1 MTQFNLDETT
11 IRHGVR
17 CIFGIA
23 AGILALMLTEIAD
36 DFLTGIV
43 FGISTGIG
51 GLILAVMLRQVGTIP
66 LGVAAI
72 IHGMDDDGFHPGGY
86 HRMHPLMDD
95 LGEALLL
102 VFVAGSSMPWC
113 RAAAACWQE
122 CDRTSSEVQ
131 ERAASSPS

>member
-1 MTQFNLDETT
+1 MAQFNLDETT
-11 IRHGVR
+11 IRNGIR

-23 AGILALMLTEIAD
+23 AGILALILTEIAD

-66 LGVAAI
+66 CLSLIPLGVAAI
-72 IHGMDDDGFHPGGY
+72 IHGMDDGMFHPGGY
-86 HRMHPLMDD
+86 HRMHPLLDD

-102 VFVAGSSMPWC
+102 VFVAGYFIYALVQGGRCLLAGMGQK
-113 RAAAACWQE
+113 QE
-122 CDRTSSEVQ
+122 
-131 ERAASSPS
+131 

>member
-1 MTQFNLDETT
+1 MAQFNLDETT
-11 IRHGVR
+11 IRYGIR

-66 LGVAAI
+66 CLSLIPLGVAAI
-72 IHGMDDDGFHPGGY
+72 IHGMEDYMFHPGGFSQ
-86 HRMHPLMDD
+86 MHPLLDD
-95 LGEALLL
+95 LGEALLIA
-102 VFVAGSSMPWC
+102 FVAGYFIY
-113 RAAAACWQE
+113 AL
-122 CDRTSSEVQ
+122 VQ
-131 ERAASSPS
+131 GGRCLLAGMRQNQQ

>member
-1 MTQFNLDETT
+1 MAQFNLDETT
-11 IRHGVR
+11 IRYGIR

-66 LGVAAI
+66 CLSLIPLGVAAI
-72 IHGMDDDGFHPGGY
+72 IHGMEDYMFHPGGFSQ
-86 HRMHPLMDD
+86 MHPLMDD
-95 LGEALLL
+95 LGEALLIAFAAGYFIYAL
-102 VFVAGSSMPWC
+102 VQSGRCLLAGM
-113 RAAAACWQE
+113 RQN
-122 CDRTSSEVQ
+122 Q
-131 ERAASSPS
+131 Q

>member
-1 MTQFNLDETT
+1 MAQFNLDETT
-11 IRHGVR
+11 IRYGIR
-17 CIFGIA
+17 CVFGIA

-72 IHGMDDDGFHPGGY
+72 IHGMDDDGFHPGGFSQ
-86 HRMHPLMDD
+86 MHPLMDD

-102 VFVAGSSMPWC
+102 VFVAGYFIY
-113 RAAAACWQE
+113 AL
-122 CDRTSSEVQ
+122 VQ
-131 ERAASSPS
+131 GGRCLLAGMRQNQQ

>member
-1 MTQFNLDETT
+1 MVQFNLDETT
-11 IRHGVR
+11 IRYGIR

-23 AGILALMLTEIAD
+23 AGILALILTEIAD

-66 LGVAAI
+66 CLSLILLGVAAI
-72 IHGMDDDGFHPGGY
+72 IHGMEDYMF
-86 HRMHPLMDD
+86 LLDD

-102 VFVAGSSMPWC
+102 VFVAGYFIYALVQGGRCLLSGMGQK
-113 RAAAACWQE
+113 QE
-122 CDRTSSEVQ
+122 
-131 ERAASSPS
+131 

>member
-1 MTQFNLDETT
+1 MAQFNLDETT
-11 IRHGVR
+11 IRYGIR

-23 AGILALMLTEIAD
+23 AGILALILTEIAD

-51 GLILAVMLRQVGTIP
+51 GLILAVMLRQVGIIPCLTLIP

-72 IHGMDDDGFHPGGY
+72 IHGMDGNMLHPGGH
-86 HRMHPLMDD
+86 HRMHHLMDD

-102 VFVAGSSMPWC
+102 VFVAGYFIY
-113 RAAAACWQE
+113 AL
-122 CDRTSSEVQ
+122 VQ
-131 ERAASSPS
+131 GGRCLLAGMRQNQR

>member
-1 MTQFNLDETT
+1 MAQFNLDETT
-11 IRHGVR
+11 IRYGIR

-66 LGVAAI
+66 CLTLIPLGVAAI
-72 IHGMDDDGFHPGGY
+72 IHGMDDDGFHPGVFTQ
-86 HRMHPLMDD
+86 MHPLMDD
-95 LGEALLL
+95 LGEALLIAFAAGYFIYAL
-102 VFVAGSSMPWC
+102 VHGGRCLLAGM
-113 RAAAACWQE
+113 RQN
-122 CDRTSSEVQ
+122 Q
-131 ERAASSPS
+131 Q

>member
-1 MTQFNLDETT
+1 MAQFNLDETT
-11 IRHGVR
+11 IRYGIR
-17 CIFGIA
+17 CVFGIA

-66 LGVAAI
+66 CLTLIPLGVAAI
-72 IHGMDDDGFHPGGY
+72 IHGMDDGMFYPGGY
-86 HRMHPLMDD
+86 HRMHPLLDD

-102 VFVAGSSMPWC
+102 VFVAGYFIY
-113 RAAAACWQE
+113 AL
-122 CDRTSSEVQ
+122 VQ
-131 ERAASSPS
+131 GGRCLLAGMRQNQQ

>member
-1 MTQFNLDETT
+1 MAQFNLDETT
-11 IRHGVR
+11 IRYGIR

-66 LGVAAI
+66 CLSLIPLGVAAI
-72 IHGMDDDGFHPGGY
+72 IHGMDDDGFHPGGFSQ
-86 HRMHPLMDD
+86 MHPLLDD

-102 VFVAGSSMPWC
+102 VFVAGYFIY
-113 RAAAACWQE
+113 AL
-122 CDRTSSEVQ
+122 VQ
-131 ERAASSPS
+131 GGRCLLSGMRQNQQ

>member
-66 LGVAAI
+66 CLSLIPLGVAAI
-72 IHGMDDDGFHPGGY
+72 IHGMEDYMFHPGGFSQ
-86 HRMHPLMDD
+86 MHPLMDD

-102 VFVAGSSMPWC
+102 VFVAGYFIYALVQGGRC
-113 RAAAACWQE
+113 L
-122 CDRTSSEVQ
+122 RTGMRQ
-131 ERAASSPS
+131 NQQ